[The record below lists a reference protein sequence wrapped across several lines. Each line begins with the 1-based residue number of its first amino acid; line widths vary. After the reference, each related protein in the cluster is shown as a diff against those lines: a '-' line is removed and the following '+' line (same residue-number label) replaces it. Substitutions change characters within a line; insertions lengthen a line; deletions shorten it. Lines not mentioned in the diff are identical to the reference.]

1 MSRVAFQRAFQELNE
16 DEIAYLL
23 ENSRKVAFDDG
34 DILIRENEDT
44 GIILVILDGKVRVV
58 RLQGGRTEK
67 ELSDPLSAG
76 DTVGEMSFIDHIGAS
91 ATLIAS
97 GTVQTRSIDRDLIAG
112 MGERDPTFRERFYLS
127 LLLTVI
133 RRLRSLDHA
142 MAFPT

>member
-1 MSRVAFQRAFQELNE
+1 
-16 DEIAYLL
+16 
-23 ENSRKVAFDDG
+23 
-34 DILIRENEDT
+34 
-44 GIILVILDGKVRVV
+44 
-58 RLQGGRTEK
+58 
-67 ELSDPLSAG
+67 
-76 DTVGEMSFIDHIGAS
+76 MSFIDHIGAS